1 MRRDAGRMG
10 MDLITYVI
18 GIPLL
23 LGLICLG
30 AVEFGR
36 LFPPRELK

>member
-1 MRRDAGRMG
+1 
-10 MDLITYVI
+10 MDLIIYVI

-23 LGLICLG
+23 LGLVCLG

-36 LFPPRELK
+36 LFPPKDLR